1 MIEVENILPDIPR
14 LVTAL
19 AEWIA
24 CMLCIFE
31 LKQRISGVRLGIVA
45 AAALIVQCVFLEVT
59 GKTDGVWWIVCMTAA
74 IGIMYVFIYGC
85 CRISKKTAGYYC
97 VRAFV
102 VAEFAASLEWQI
114 TCFLCGSQLASREM
128 TGIILMILIF
138 VIVYTLIWYIYR
150 NHTEQSG
157 TEISLRELVSYVI
170 IGAAVFLM
178 SNLGFVAANTPF
190 SGSYTM
196 DIFTIRT
203 LVDFGGVAILY
214 AYHVQ
219 RGELRIRYELESVQ
233 KLLYNQYNQYQQSEE
248 LVDLINIKYHDLKH
262 YILMLR
268 DSENGSRN
276 EYLDKLENEIKNYEA
291 QNKTG
296 NKILDTLLTAKNLQ
310 CTKYSIAMTSVVDG
324 ALFDFMDVMDICSIF
339 GNALDNAIEYE
350 SQMKDREKRLIHVMA
365 YAQKQLLIIRIENY
379 YEGKPVSDKKFP
391 ATTKADA
398 RFHGFGL
405 KSIQYTVKKYGGALD
420 ISVEDHWFNLKILI
434 PLPK

>member
-1 MIEVENILPDIPR
+1 MTGVENVLPDIPR
-14 LVTAL
+14 IVTAL
-19 AEWIA
+19 AEWLA

-31 LKQRISGVRLGIVA
+31 LKRRICGVRLGAVS
-45 AAALIVQCVFLEVT
+45 AAALIVQCAFLEAT
-59 GKTDGVWWIVCMTAA
+59 GRAAGVWWIGCMAAA
-74 IGIMYVFIYGC
+74 IGIMYLFIYGC

-97 VRAFV
+97 VRAFA
-102 VAEFAASLEWQI
+102 VAEFAASLEWQLA
-114 TCFLCGSQLASREM
+114 CFLCGSQMASRAIF
-128 TGIILMILIF
+128 GFILMLLIYG
-138 VIVYTLIWYIYR
+138 IVYTFIWYIYR
-150 NHTEQSG
+150 SHADKQSG
-157 TEISLRELVSYVI
+157 TEVSLRELISYII

-178 SNLGFVAANTPF
+178 SNLGFVATNTPF

-219 RGELRIRYELESVQ
+219 RGELRVRYELESVQ
-233 KLLYNQYNQYQQSEE
+233 KLLYHQYQQYQQSEE

-262 YILMLR
+262 YILALR
-268 DSENGSRN
+268 TSESGGRN
-276 EYLDKLENEIKNYEA
+276 EYLDKLENDIKNYEA

-296 NKILDTLLTAKNLQ
+296 NKVLDTLLTTKNLQ
-310 CTKYSIAMTSVVDG
+310 CTKHGIAMTSVVDG
-324 ALFDFMDVMDICSIF
+324 GLFNFMDVMDICSIF

-398 RFHGFGL
+398 KFHGFGL
-405 KSIQYTVKKYGGALD
+405 KSIQYTVKKYGGAVD
-420 ISVEDHWFNLKILI
+420 IGVEDHWFNLKILI
-434 PLPK
+434 PLP